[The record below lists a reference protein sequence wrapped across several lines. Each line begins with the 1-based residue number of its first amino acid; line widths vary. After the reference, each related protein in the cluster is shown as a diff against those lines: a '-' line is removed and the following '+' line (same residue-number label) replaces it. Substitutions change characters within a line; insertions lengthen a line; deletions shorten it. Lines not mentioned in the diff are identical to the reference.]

1 MTRCPETFGPCG
13 HLVAKWHQQTF
24 EFQKFQNLSSTGV
37 SVMAKLPPGTY
48 GTSDTPR
55 PGAYGIIPVGRS
67 AEPLD
72 GCSCNLASIC
82 ICCSRIL
89 FLLWSTL
96 VRWPVSSGRVRTEFR
111 RDTEIRPNTVRLRD
125 GRFGRS
131 PSRKRGYSIGGRC
144 VFSVKERIYGPCVT
158 ELFVLSNFVSW
169 LRRT

>member
-1 MTRCPETFGPCG
+1 M
-13 HLVAKWHQQTF
+13 
-24 EFQKFQNLSSTGV
+24 

-96 VRWPVSSGRVRTEFR
+96 VRWPVYPGRMQTGFCRRHDDYVPSSVTRGRPARHVFECFWKTRGQNIQNQPR
-111 RDTEIRPNTVRLRD
+111 PKKLGYCYVKRARSGGRYDREIRRYD
-125 GRFGRS
+125 Q
-131 PSRKRGYSIGGRC
+131 
-144 VFSVKERIYGPCVT
+144 
-158 ELFVLSNFVSW
+158 
-169 LRRT
+169 